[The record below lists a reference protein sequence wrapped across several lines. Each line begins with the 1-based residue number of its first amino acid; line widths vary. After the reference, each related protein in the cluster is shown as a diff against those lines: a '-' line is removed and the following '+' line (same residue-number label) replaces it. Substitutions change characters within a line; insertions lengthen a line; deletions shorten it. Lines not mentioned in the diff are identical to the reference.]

1 MNHYLYWPEG
11 LLIACSVMTIAWL
24 WQWKHDHPAIVDVV
38 WSYLTPALAVGW
50 IFLEPETLWTRKLLV
65 AVPIAIWGVRLGTY
79 LQNRLKND
87 GSDGRYNAMSEAMGK
102 WKTLGY
108 FFFYQFQALGAFF
121 LALSPY
127 TALTGSPGEI
137 RLIDLAAL
145 MLWIAAFF
153 GESIADHQ
161 LARFRSDPSNKGKVC
176 DTGLWKYSRHPNY
189 FFEWLMWIVW
199 LLMASGSS
207 TWWVSGAAALAMFIL
222 VTKITGIPYVEDQSI
237 RSRGDLYRDYQQ
249 RTSSFI
255 PWFPKLKTE
264 I

>member
-1 MNHYLYWPEG
+1 
-11 LLIACSVMTIAWL
+11 
-24 WQWKHDHPAIVDVV
+24 
-38 WSYLTPALAVGW
+38 
-50 IFLEPETLWTRKLLV
+50 
-65 AVPIAIWGVRLGTY
+65 
-79 LQNRLKND
+79 
-87 GSDGRYNAMSEAMGK
+87 
-102 WKTLGY
+102 
-108 FFFYQFQALGAFF
+108 
-121 LALSPY
+121 
-127 TALTGSPGEI
+127 
-137 RLIDLAAL
+137 

-161 LARFRSDPSNKGKVC
+161 LTRFRSDPSNKDKVC

-222 VTKITGIPYVEDQSI
+222 ITKITGIPYVEDQSI

-255 PWFPKLKTE
+255 PWFPKFKTE